1 MSEKKGK
8 LSLHTVGQLLR
19 NGIVA
24 RNPVLVSAMGMCPV
38 VAAGITLKNGV
49 ILSLILGAL
58 LIPTSVLSSCLYSR
72 LPRWARPPA
81 LVLVAALL
89 YCGVA
94 WWRGRMPYN
103 MPAALGI
110 YAPILIINSVITS
123 RAEKYAMHHAILP
136 ALVDGISCAIGFA
149 LVVCICSAFRE
160 LFAYGTLWGQ
170 PVMTDYKTV
179 RAIALPCFGFLIL
192 GYLAAA
198 VKGVRILRAR
208 RRMKRQR
215 SGQQE
220 SAKES
225 RL

>member
-1 MSEKKGK
+1 MSEKKGRI
-8 LSLHTVGQLLR
+8 SFHTVGQLLR

-58 LIPTSVLSSCLYSR
+58 LVPASVLSSCLYSR

-94 WWRGRMPYN
+94 WWLGRMTYN

-110 YAPILIINSVITS
+110 YAPILIII
-123 RAEKYAMHHAILP
+123 RLLP
-136 ALVDGISCAIGFA
+136 A
-149 LVVCICSAFRE
+149 E
-160 LFAYGTLWGQ
+160 LKNMRCTMPYCLLWWMEFPAQ
-170 PVMTDYKTV
+170 SVLHWWYV
-179 RAIALPCFGFLIL
+179 FVL
-192 GYLAAA
+192 
-198 VKGVRILRAR
+198 
-208 RRMKRQR
+208 R
-215 SGQQE
+215 SGNCLRTVLYGD
-220 SAKES
+220 S
-225 RL
+225 R